1 MGDDMIYVLY
11 GTQEYLIDK
20 KIKELTKNI
29 DKLEIDEFDLE
40 NNNIKQ
46 IIDAASTFS
55 LFSTNKT
62 IIVRNSFVFSSN
74 KKGIDDKDITLL
86 QKYIEK
92 PNENTTI
99 IFVVS
104 NEKLDAR
111 KKIVTIVKKTG
122 TVLEFNE
129 IKNINSLVN
138 EMIKPYKISTNQIN
152 MLINRVGDNLY
163 ILEHEIE
170 KLKTYKNDDL
180 LITDDDIANVI
191 NKSVNTDIFYL
202 IDNIINRNMN
212 EALECYYE
220 LIKIGEEPIKILVL
234 LANQFRLMYQ
244 VKELSK
250 KGYRIFD
257 IMDLLDQKQYPI
269 QKAIQKGYNY
279 DSKILLEYLDKLA
292 TLDIGIKNGKIDKNI
307 GLELF
312 ILGV

>member
-1 MGDDMIYVLY
+1 MIYVLY
-11 GTQEYLIDK
+11 GIQDYLIDK
-20 KIKELTKNI
+20 KIQELTKNI
-29 DKLEIDEFDLE
+29 DRLEIDEFDLE

-62 IIVRNSFVFSSN
+62 IIVYNSFVFSSN
-74 KKGIDDKDITLL
+74 KKGIDDKDINLL
-86 QKYIEK
+86 QKYIEN
-92 PNENTTI
+92 PNKNTTI

-104 NEKLDAR
+104 NDKLDSR
-111 KKIVTIVKKTG
+111 KKIVTSVKKNG

-129 IKNINSLVN
+129 VKNINTLVN
-138 EMIKPYKISTNQIN
+138 DMIKPYKITTNQIN
-152 MLINRVGDNLY
+152 TLINRVGDNLF
-163 ILEHEIE
+163 ILENEIT

-180 LITDDDIANVI
+180 IITDNDIINVI
-191 NKSVNTDIFYL
+191 NKSVNTDIFHL
-202 IDNIINRNMN
+202 IDSIINKNMN

-279 DSKILLEYLDKLA
+279 DSKILLEYLNKLA
-292 TLDIGIKNGKIDKNI
+292 DLDIGIKTGKIDKNT

-312 ILGV
+312 ILGM

>member
-292 TLDIGIKNGKIDKNI
+292 TLDIGIKNGKIDKNM

>member
-1 MGDDMIYVLY
+1 MIYVLY
-11 GTQEYLIDK
+11 GIQDYLIDK
-20 KIKELTKNI
+20 KIQELTKNI
-29 DKLEIDEFDLE
+29 DRLEIDEFDLE

-62 IIVRNSFVFSSN
+62 IIVYNSFVFSAN
-74 KKGIDDKDITLL
+74 KKGIDDKDINLL
-86 QKYIEK
+86 QKYIEN
-92 PNENTTI
+92 PNKNTTI

-104 NEKLDAR
+104 NDKLDSR
-111 KKIVTIVKKTG
+111 KKIVTSVKKNG

-129 IKNINSLVN
+129 VKNINTLVN
-138 EMIKPYKISTNQIN
+138 DMIKPYKITTNQIN
-152 MLINRVGDNLY
+152 TLINRVGDNLF
-163 ILEHEIE
+163 ILENEIT

-180 LITDDDIANVI
+180 IITDNDIINVI
-191 NKSVNTDIFYL
+191 NKSVNTDIFHL
-202 IDNIINRNMN
+202 IDSIINKNMN

-279 DSKILLEYLDKLA
+279 DSKILLEYLNKLA
-292 TLDIGIKNGKIDKNI
+292 DLDIGIKTGKIDKNT

-312 ILGV
+312 ILGM

>member
-1 MGDDMIYVLY
+1 MIYVLY
-11 GTQEYLIDK
+11 GIQDYLIDK
-20 KIKELTKNI
+20 KIQELTKNI
-29 DKLEIDEFDLE
+29 DRLEIDEFDLE

-62 IIVRNSFVFSSN
+62 IIVYNSFVFSSN
-74 KKGIDDKDITLL
+74 KKGIDDKDINLL
-86 QKYIEK
+86 QKYIEN
-92 PNENTTI
+92 PNKNTTI

-104 NEKLDAR
+104 NDKLDSR
-111 KKIVTIVKKTG
+111 KKIVTSVKKNG

-129 IKNINSLVN
+129 VKNINALVSD
-138 EMIKPYKISTNQIN
+138 MIKPYKITANQIN
-152 MLINRVGDNLY
+152 ALINRVGDNLY
-163 ILEHEIE
+163 ILENEIA

-180 LITDDDIANVI
+180 IITDNDIINVI
-191 NKSVNTDIFYL
+191 NKSVNTDIFHL
-202 IDNIINRNMN
+202 IDSIINKNMN

-279 DSKILLEYLDKLA
+279 DSKILLEYLNKLA
-292 TLDIGIKNGKIDKNI
+292 DLDIGIKTGKLDKNT

-312 ILGV
+312 ILGM

>member
-1 MGDDMIYVLY
+1 MIYVLY
-11 GTQEYLIDK
+11 GIQDYLIDK
-20 KIKELTKNI
+20 KIQELTKNI
-29 DKLEIDEFDLE
+29 DRLEIDEFDLE

-62 IIVRNSFVFSSN
+62 IIVYNSFVFSSN
-74 KKGIDDKDITLL
+74 KKGIDDKDINLL
-86 QKYIEK
+86 QKYIEN
-92 PNENTTI
+92 PNKNTTI

-104 NEKLDAR
+104 TDKLDSR
-111 KKIVTIVKKTG
+111 KKIVTSVKKNG

-129 IKNINSLVN
+129 VKNINALVSD
-138 EMIKPYKISTNQIN
+138 MIKPYKITANQIN
-152 MLINRVGDNLY
+152 ALINRVGDNLY
-163 ILEHEIE
+163 ILENEIA

-180 LITDDDIANVI
+180 IITDNDIINVI
-191 NKSVNTDIFYL
+191 NKSVNTDIFHL
-202 IDNIINRNMN
+202 IDSIINKNMN

-279 DSKILLEYLDKLA
+279 DSKILLEYLNKLA
-292 TLDIGIKNGKIDKNI
+292 DLDIGIKTGKLDKNT

-312 ILGV
+312 ILGM